1 MATRQIIQAD
11 ALEWLAGDCPR
22 GSIVTSPPDEN
33 ELGCGLDAW
42 LPFYRK
48 SCALIFAAIAPGCP
62 AVIYATD
69 RKADRRWF
77 SKADLIMREAERAG
91 VRLLWHKI
99 VLRRGV
105 GKADLHRPGFS
116 HLLAFGGDKVGPGK
130 TTPDIIERGAMA
142 YPNAMGMA
150 AAHLAIEFAGRP
162 GVPLIDPFCGRGTVP
177 AMGQALGFDTIG
189 VDIDPA
195 QCEAARKIRIT
206 PR

>member
-1 MATRQIIQAD
+1 MASRQIIEAD
-11 ALEWLAGDCPR
+11 ALEWLATDCPP

-33 ELGCGLDAW
+33 ELGCGLDEW
-42 LPFYRK
+42 LAFYRRA
-48 SCALIFAAIAPGCP
+48 CGLIFRAIGPDCP

-77 SKADLIMREAERAG
+77 SKADLIMREAEAAG

-105 GKADLHRPGFS
+105 GKADIHHPGFS
-116 HLLAFGGDKVGPGK
+116 HLLAFGGQGVGPGK
-130 TTPDIIERGAMA
+130 ATPDIIERGAMA

-150 AAHLAIEFAGRP
+150 AAHLAIEFAGRS

-177 AMGQALGFDTIG
+177 AMAEALGFDAIG

-195 QCEAARKIRIT
+195 QCAAARQIRLQ
-206 PR
+206 RA